1 MELADL
7 GRIAIIANPTAQSGA
22 CAHIAEQFTAKICDH
37 VDQAAC
43 KLVLTEHPGHAIDLA
58 YEAKSRYDTLIVI
71 GGDGIVNEAA
81 NGLMRIP
88 EMYRPRLAVVP
99 VGSGND
105 YALTLGMSGN
115 ADKAL
120 RQILECR
127 CERFDVGKV
136 NDTYFV
142 ETLSFGLDAAIALDT
157 MQRRKRSGKHGTILY
172 MESGFD
178 QIMHHLDKQ
187 EYYGEFIDVP
197 GVDQGYVPCHGQ
209 SYTFAVQIGKTYGGH
224 FEVCPDA
231 DPQDGY
237 FDICIAHPPITP
249 LKAVGIFMLAR
260 FGMHTRF
267 RIFEFL
273 KARALVLEFEGDVA
287 CQADGEPVPGRHFE
301 VMTLPSA
308 LEVVVGDYKA

>member
-1 MELADL
+1 MADL

-22 CAHIAEQFTAKICDH
+22 CAHIAEQFSAKICEH
-37 VDQAAC
+37 VDQTAC

-81 NGLMRIP
+81 NGLMCIP
-88 EMYRPRLAVVP
+88 EAYRPRLAVVP

-105 YALTLGMSGN
+105 YALTLGMSSN
-115 ADKAL
+115 IDKAMH
-120 RQILECR
+120 QILECR

-136 NDTYFV
+136 NDKYFV

-157 MQRRKRSGKHGTILY
+157 MERRRRTGKHGTILY
-172 MESGFD
+172 MESGLD

-187 EYYGEFIDVP
+187 TYYAEFIDVP
-197 GVDQGYVPCHGQ
+197 NADEGYISCQGQ

-231 DPQDGY
+231 NPQDGY

-260 FGMHTRF
+260 FGKHTGF
-267 RIFEFL
+267 KIFEFL
-273 KARALVLEFEGDVA
+273 RARALVLEFEDDVA
-287 CQADGEPVPGRHFE
+287 CQADGEPVLGRHFE
-301 VMTLPSA
+301 VITLPGA